1 MKKLFTLLSAIALVV
16 TLAACGTETIV
27 YQDVIVDKIIEI
39 EVPVIEYVDVIIEV
53 PYEVIKTVPVEV
65 PVYIDVIEYVATDVE
80 NERFYKPGVYFN
92 HTEMSTD
99 GLYTTVVVVVD
110 SYGQIVGVSF
120 DDTTTESKFKIDADD
135 QLYVYVP
142 GDKVSVPNT
151 YRLLA
156 GQTSLD
162 YPTFADAITAEDL
175 VEGVHNA
182 AIAELADIETF
193 ETSRVLKE
201 AWITEADLL
210 GAAIMADQTTYGIQ
224 TLVSGAEVTT
234 VNVEDVD
241 LTNVDVLLMLV
252 QDILD
257 GEAMLMEDTVL
268 MTTPVMGLYTPG
280 MYYGDTDR
288 IIGSTNYYYN
298 AFVAVD
304 QYGRIAGVFTDA
316 TVGGPEEMEKATK
329 WILGEEGYP
338 MPGGWHNQAIAYGE
352 AIVVN
357 QGLEGFVFTDH
368 DIDDRE
374 YADQVAGT
382 TIHVEGVNVAIAE
395 AIAKATE
402 WELQAGT
409 YYVVSGE
416 TFMFATIDNSG
427 LIENV
432 VIDQVRNED
441 QATIMVDGEE
451 FMLYT
456 YEQQKVVAEELVE
469 RTLLV
474 YKDGEDYRSVY
485 DVLRDGYSESLDIE
499 DAVSF
504 ELDAE
509 LGIDEMAT
517 LEIVAGNYTK
527 QVLGA
532 KYGAGALTTP
542 WDVQTQAFAAEFLGK
557 ASPYVVHLTDGA
569 HTDITGVTVSVNKY
583 QQMLV
588 DLLILAQDNDDA
600 YASFVI
606 ETNTGKPV
614 ADGMYFASLVPKT
627 NGNQAVA
634 YMTVVDNV
642 IIDLVFDVTTVVDGT
657 LTTFNALGD
666 AQFVAKDEVKDG
678 EDDYY
683 ENAPVTAA
691 AILAVQSG
699 IINEIETGFDYKA
712 DGDYGVMTSG
722 IWGVV
727 GLDLEDTDYATLTE
741 MLVQKAL
748 LARVQEIADA
758 AGKTFM
764 ENKKIE
770 LASGEQKSNHM
781 VSNDFVIDNLIVFG
795 VSYDPIDDDILD
807 IDSSGDLE
815 AQEIVTNTTGTV
827 MMTLD
832 FDGIDY
838 MYEVTYPIHTASSL
852 NSADL
857 ADHYEDDD
865 LDGMQILSGVS
876 MILDDITGFKMD
888 NAGAR
893 VATSGLWW
901 TEYDTTNESSGLAL
915 NLNTLAPGTHVLTYS
930 LEYET
935 GLLVTRDYTVVVVSE
950 EDAIADALAGLSA
963 GIILNNGEFT
973 AETVDLPKTTDIKG
987 ITFNWA
993 VDVDSSGVA
1002 DMNDASGILTL
1013 DRMYTSQKVILT
1025 ATVKAD
1031 TVAKETQ
1038 QFEFRIVAESN
1049 AGVEVRMIKDI
1060 KDNLDNAIKYL
1071 DISLSGLVPN
1081 TSGLIMASQF
1091 DLDKTAVVSYTVEFT
1106 HAANSGLIVINS
1118 GNGELTIAGDD
1129 GTIYMGVKGDVEEMI
1144 TVIVTI
1150 SVNTDEDPEDQEDE
1164 EVLFT
1169 EEYTFVIFKN

>member
-1 MKKLFTLLSAIALVV
+1 MKKLFSLLSAIALVV
-16 TLAACGTETIV
+16 TLAACETTV
-27 YQDVIVDKIIEI
+27 
-39 EVPVIEYVDVIIEV
+39 EYVDVFVETIVEV
-53 PYEVIKTVPVEV
+53 EVPVEV
-65 PVYIDVIEYVATDVE
+65 IKEVIVEVPVEVIKEVPVEVIIVEEVIVEVAADVQ

-99 GLYTTVVVVVD
+99 GVYTTVVVVVD
-110 SYGQIVGVSF
+110 AYGEIVGVSF
-120 DDTTTESKFKIDADD
+120 DDTTTVSKFKIDADD

-201 AWITEADLL
+201 AWVTEADLL
-210 GAAIMADQTTYGIQ
+210 GAAIIADQTTYGIQ
-224 TLVSGAEVTT
+224 TMVSGAAVTT
-234 VNVEDVD
+234 VNVADVD
-241 LTNVDVLLMLV
+241 LTNVDVLIGLV
-252 QDILD
+252 QSILD
-257 GEAMLMEDTVL
+257 GEAMLTEETVL
-268 MTTPVMGLYTPG
+268 ATTPVMGLYTPG

-288 IIGSTNYYYN
+288 VIGSSNYYYN

-316 TVGGPEEMEKATK
+316 TVGGAADDEKATK

-338 MPGGWHNQAIAYGE
+338 LPGGWHNQAIAYGE

-382 TIHVEGVNVAIAE
+382 TIHVEGINIAIAE
-395 AIAKATE
+395 AIALATD
-402 WELQAGT
+402 WDNQQGT

-416 TFMFATIDNSG
+416 TFMFATINADG
-427 LIENV
+427 EIENL
-432 VIDQVRNED
+432 VIDQVRSED
-441 QATIMVDGEE
+441 QATIVIDGDV

-504 ELDAE
+504 DLDTD

-532 KYGAGALTTP
+532 AYGAGTLTTP
-542 WDVQTQAFAAEFLGK
+542 WNVQTQAFASVFLGET
-557 ASPYVVHLTDGA
+557 SPYVINLTDGR
-569 HTDITGVTVSVNKY
+569 HTDVTGVTIKVEKY

-588 DLLILAQDNDDA
+588 DLLLVAQDSDDA
-600 YASFVI
+600 YAAYVVEVTPS
-606 ETNTGKPV
+606 TPV
-614 ADGMYFASLVPKT
+614 ADGMYFASLTPKT

-634 YMTVVDNV
+634 YMTVVDNT
-642 IIDLVFDVTTVVDGT
+642 ITDLVFDVTTVSAGT

-666 AQFVAKDEVKDG
+666 AQFVAKDETKDG

-683 ENAPVTAA
+683 EVAPLEAA
-691 AILAVQSG
+691 SILAVQSG
-699 IINEIETGFDYKA
+699 IIAEIEAGFDYKT

-722 IWGVV
+722 IWGSA
-727 GLDLEDTDYATLTE
+727 GLDLEGTDYATLTE
-741 MLVQKAL
+741 MLVQEAL

-758 AGKTFM
+758 AGVSFM
-764 ENKKIE
+764 ENKKVE
-770 LASGEQKSNHM
+770 LASGEQKANHM
-781 VSNDFVIDNLIVFG
+781 AAGDFEIAGALVKFG
-795 VSYDPIDDDILD
+795 VSYDPINDDVLD
-807 IDSSGDLE
+807 IDSAGDLE
-815 AQEIVTNTTGTV
+815 AQEVSSNTTGTV

-838 MYEVTYPIHTASSL
+838 VYEVTYPIHTASSL
-852 NSADL
+852 NTADL
-857 ADHYEDDD
+857 AVHYKTG
-865 LDGMQILSGVS
+865 LDGLEILEGVTKV
-876 MILDDITGFKMD
+876 LTDITGFKMD

-893 VATSGLWW
+893 VSTTGLWW
-901 TEYDTTNESSGLAL
+901 TNYDTVTASSGLGLDLGGLVA
-915 NLNTLAPGTHVLTYS
+915 GTHVITYS

-950 EDAIADALAGLSA
+950 ADAVADALAGLSA
-963 GIILNNGEFT
+963 GIILDNGEFT
-973 AETVDLPKTTDIKG
+973 AQTVNLPKVTSIEG

-1038 QFEFRIVAESN
+1038 QFEFRIVAETN
-1049 AGVEVRMIKDI
+1049 AGVEARMVKEV
-1060 KDNLDNAIKYL
+1060 KANLDTAINYL
-1071 DISLSGLVPN
+1071 DIALSGLVPN
-1081 TSGLIMASQF
+1081 TSGLIMSTDFA
-1091 DLDKTAVVSYTVEFT
+1091 LDTTAVVSYALEFT
-1106 HAANSGLIVINS
+1106 HAANSGLITINS
-1118 GNGELTIAGDD
+1118 TNGELTIVANN
-1129 GTIYMGVKGDVEEMI
+1129 GTIAGTTEEVV
-1144 TVIVTI
+1144 TVVVTI
-1150 SVNTDEDPEDQEDE
+1150 SVNTDEDPEAQKDE

-1169 EEYTFVIFKN
+1169 EEYSFIIFKN